1 MILVKVVNYAIN
13 YAKPSEAF
21 ELSSGIQSGPDCPG
35 RLLDLS
41 PLLNLLGIEAMIGFP
56 CLRGGTTVGAD
67 RIVKNISLTQSEWTE
82 DLCQRFIYRLI
93 FIGSFLLGLS
103 LSSN

>member
-1 MILVKVVNYAIN
+1 MKVVNYAIS

-67 RIVKNISLTQSEWTE
+67 GIVKNISLTQPEWTE
-82 DLCQRFIYRLI
+82 VHLSFDLYWFI
-93 FIGSFLLGLS
+93 FTSH
-103 LSSN
+103 